1 MSSTGL
7 RCKLTEK
14 VSVIGAHLLLD
25 EPALIVKTED
35 ILQVPDDAL
44 AIRRQGPLR

>member
-1 MSSTGL
+1 LAVSFWVMVGAASSRQSSTGL

-14 VSVIGAHLLLD
+14 ASVIGAHPLLD

-35 ILQVPDDAL
+35 IQ
-44 AIRRQGPLR
+44 

>member
-14 VSVIGAHLLLD
+14 ASVIGMHPLLD

-35 ILQVPDDAL
+35 MDAYETL
-44 AIRRQGPLR
+44 SP